1 MYYVSRFLGFLT
13 PLPPPLSSIVSIWH
27 DPPLVLRKIF
37 ETPPPLE
44 QKKSHVVYQSTHI
57 GKGVKVA
64 QLKFYDKLSSIKQ

>member
-37 ETPPPLE
+37 ETPPPPPE
-44 QKKSHVVYQSTHI
+44 QKKNHVVHTYDGLTAP
-57 GKGVKVA
+57 GKKSSRKE
-64 QLKFYDKLSSIKQ
+64 QKLFG